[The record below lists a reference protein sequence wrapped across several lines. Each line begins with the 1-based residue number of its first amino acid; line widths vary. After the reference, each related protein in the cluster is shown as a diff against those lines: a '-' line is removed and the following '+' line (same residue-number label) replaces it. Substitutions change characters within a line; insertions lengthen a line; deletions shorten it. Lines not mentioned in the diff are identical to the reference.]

1 MAQLRHEHER
11 FRDAEVEVVVIV
23 PNGPKTIERYLL
35 AHPLPYPVLSDKGNL
50 VAQQYGINTHQ
61 ARFLALFTRT
71 TFLIGRERR
80 VRCAEYDVS
89 YLTDPDNCA
98 LLAVLD
104 GPDPISAA

>member
-11 FRDAEVEVVVIV
+11 FRAAGTEIAVIV
-23 PNGPKTIERYLL
+23 PNGPKTIERYLA

-71 TFLIGRERR
+71 TFLVDRERR

-89 YLTDPDNCA
+89 YLNNPDNCA
-98 LLAVLD
+98 VLAIAPAL
-104 GPDPISAA
+104 SAA